1 MIMTIHTVLASCCLI
16 LLSIS
21 ITTAFTT
28 VQPRRI
34 AATTTKLTDT
44 TIVSPFDESTSEDG
58 TTTTATKTLEGPL
71 DLTWDNVEL
80 VLDEMRHFLIQDGGN
95 VIISEID
102 GPVVRLELQVRKR
115 YNVLLL
121 TFVHPDCLFVC
132 LFICVTTT
140 KPFPIIPTLFVGWS
154 KLSFL
159 CIVLFCHI
167 RSPKMNYC
175 SYFMIQCN
183 YLLAYL
189 YILGTYAMMT
199 DSIQFDLFG
208 LNFF

>member
-1 MIMTIHTVLASCCLI
+1 MTIHTVLASCLI

-44 TIVSPFDESTSEDG
+44 TIVSPFDESTTESEDG
-58 TTTTATKTLEGPL
+58 TTTTTTKTLEGPL

-102 GPVVRLELQVRKR
+102 GPVVRLELQVRT
-115 YNVLLL
+115 N
-121 TFVHPDCLFVC
+121 D
-132 LFICVTTT
+132 I
-140 KPFPIIPTLFVGWS
+140 
-154 KLSFL
+154 
-159 CIVLFCHI
+159 
-167 RSPKMNYC
+167 
-175 SYFMIQCN
+175 
-183 YLLAYL
+183 
-189 YILGTYAMMT
+189 
-199 DSIQFDLFG
+199 
-208 LNFF
+208 

>member
-1 MIMTIHTVLASCCLI
+1 MTIHTVLASCLI

-34 AATTTKLTDT
+34 AATTTTKLTDT
-44 TIVSPFDESTSEDG
+44 TIVSPFDEISSDSS
-58 TTTTATKTLEGPL
+58 TTTETKTLEGPL

-115 YNVLLL
+115 YIMLLL
-121 TFVHPDCLFVC
+121 TSVHPVCFVC

-140 KPFPIIPTLFVGWS
+140 NLSSIIPTLFV
-154 KLSFL
+154 
-159 CIVLFCHI
+159 
-167 RSPKMNYC
+167 
-175 SYFMIQCN
+175 
-183 YLLAYL
+183 
-189 YILGTYAMMT
+189 
-199 DSIQFDLFG
+199 
-208 LNFF
+208 

>member
-1 MIMTIHTVLASCCLI
+1 MIMTIHTVHVSCLI

-102 GPVVRLELQVRKR
+102 GPVVRLELQVR
-115 YNVLLL
+115 
-121 TFVHPDCLFVC
+121 T
-132 LFICVTTT
+132 
-140 KPFPIIPTLFVGWS
+140 
-154 KLSFL
+154 
-159 CIVLFCHI
+159 
-167 RSPKMNYC
+167 
-175 SYFMIQCN
+175 
-183 YLLAYL
+183 
-189 YILGTYAMMT
+189 
-199 DSIQFDLFG
+199 
-208 LNFF
+208 

>member
-1 MIMTIHTVLASCCLI
+1 MTIHTVLASCLI

-44 TIVSPFDESTSEDG
+44 TIVSPFDESTTESEDG
-58 TTTTATKTLEGPL
+58 TTTTTTKTLEGPL
-71 DLTWDNVEL
+71 DLTWDNVEA

-121 TFVHPDCLFVC
+121 TFVRSSCLFVY
-132 LFICVTTT
+132 LFYLCYHYEYYSIL
-140 KPFPIIPTLFVGWS
+140 PILFVCMPETVLPFVLYCFI
-154 KLSFL
+154 LSYP
-159 CIVLFCHI
+159 I
-167 RSPKMNYC
+167 S
-175 SYFMIQCN
+175 
-183 YLLAYL
+183 
-189 YILGTYAMMT
+189 
-199 DSIQFDLFG
+199 
-208 LNFF
+208 NF

>member
-1 MIMTIHTVLASCCLI
+1 MTIHTVLASCLI

-21 ITTAFTT
+21 ITTAFTTT

-44 TIVSPFDESTSEDG
+44 TIVSPFDESTTESEDG
-58 TTTTATKTLEGPL
+58 TTTTTTTKTLEGPL
-71 DLTWDNVEL
+71 DLTWDNVEA

-115 YNVLLL
+115 YITLLL
-121 TFVHPDCLFVC
+121 TFVHPVCFVC

-140 KPFPIIPTLFVGWS
+140 NLSSIIPTPFVGWP
-154 KLSFL
+154 KLYFL

-167 RSPKMNYC
+167 RSP
-175 SYFMIQCN
+175 I
-183 YLLAYL
+183 
-189 YILGTYAMMT
+189 
-199 DSIQFDLFG
+199 
-208 LNFF
+208 FFKLITVHI

>member
-1 MIMTIHTVLASCCLI
+1 MTIHTVLASCLI
-16 LLSIS
+16 LLSISIS

-44 TIVSPFDESTSEDG
+44 TIVSPFDESTTESEDG
-58 TTTTATKTLEGPL
+58 TTTTTTKTLEGPL

-102 GPVVRLELQVRKR
+102 GPVVRLELQVRI
-115 YNVLLL
+115 NDITLLL
-121 TFVHPDCLFVC
+121 TFVRSSCLFAH

-140 KPFPIIPTLFVGWS
+140 NLSSIIPTLFVCMAETFT
-154 KLSFL
+154 SF
-159 CIVLFCHI
+159 VLFYFVISDLHI
-167 RSPKMNYC
+167 
-175 SYFMIQCN
+175 
-183 YLLAYL
+183 
-189 YILGTYAMMT
+189 
-199 DSIQFDLFG
+199 
-208 LNFF
+208 

>member
-1 MIMTIHTVLASCCLI
+1 MIMTIHTVLASCLI

-44 TIVSPFDESTSEDG
+44 TIVSPFDETESEVG
-58 TTTTATKTLEGPL
+58 TTTTATLEGPL

-102 GPVVRLELQVRKR
+102 GPVVRLELQVRQR
-115 YNVLLL
+115 YITLLL
-121 TFVHPDCLFVC
+121 TFVHPVCLFVC
-132 LFICVTTT
+132 LFVYLCYHYESILFYYSY
-140 KPFPIIPTLFVGWS
+140 PF
-154 KLSFL
+154 
-159 CIVLFCHI
+159 
-167 RSPKMNYC
+167 
-175 SYFMIQCN
+175 
-183 YLLAYL
+183 
-189 YILGTYAMMT
+189 
-199 DSIQFDLFG
+199 
-208 LNFF
+208 